1 MSDDTSDGGIY
12 VDSDWKEEAAREKAR
27 LAEQEA
33 KRKASSGQAGPSEG
47 GSPIFLELVNFL
59 AMQAMI
65 GLGGYRGPGGESIP
79 PNADVARHH
88 IDMLTALSE
97 KTKGNLTDEESKMLE
112 GVLYELRMHFV
123 QQAGAGFK
131 PPPSE
136 DAPGPGGPG

>member
-1 MSDDTSDGGIY
+1 MTDDVSNGGIY

-33 KRKASSGQAGPSEG
+33 KSKATAAPQGASGK
-47 GSPIFLELVNFL
+47 GSQDFLELVNFL

-79 PNADVARHH
+79 PNPEVARHH
-88 IDMLTALSE
+88 IDMLSAVSD

-112 GVLYELRMHFV
+112 GVLHELRMHFV
-123 QQAGAGFK
+123 QQAGAGSMT
-131 PPPSE
+131 PPTE
-136 DAPGPGGPG
+136 DAPHKDDQG